1 MNLRASSIYISSER
15 KRSLWVISRAEG
27 TDVTPDEVGDRLLGE
42 IIAAK
47 YPTLA
52 EFEREIAVIEG
63 KMASSVREAK

>member
-1 MNLRASSIYISSER
+1 MSIRAAQIYISGER

-42 IIAAK
+42 IIAVK

-52 EFEREIAVIEG
+52 KFEAEIAGI
-63 KMASSVREAK
+63 EAKMMEAAKPKH